1 VENDFNTYYDK
12 AQKYKELMPD
22 VTGMAAMDAVTLLE
36 NLQVKVK
43 VKLRGSGTV
52 KRQSIQKHQK
62 LEPNQ
67 TIELE
72 AS

>member
-1 VENDFNTYYDK
+1 MSFNTYYDK